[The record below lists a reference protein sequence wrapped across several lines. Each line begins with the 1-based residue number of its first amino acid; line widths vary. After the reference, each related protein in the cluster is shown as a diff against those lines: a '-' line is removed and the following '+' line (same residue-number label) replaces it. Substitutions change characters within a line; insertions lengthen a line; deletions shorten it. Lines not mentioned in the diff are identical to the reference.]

1 MERGNGAASEAR
13 LVASFLRW
21 LDLHL
26 PTVEPDSP
34 SARLLRG
41 IGDDLAAHYRMPRDG
56 ARSGDLD
63 QAQEEV
69 IARLRDAGAELWVP
83 PSAEQWRTFGAGLPF
98 TQDELA
104 DCSARSVAE
113 FLPNANGRPKVVIA
127 QGMHS
132 CGVIKGALV
141 QSWRR

>member
-1 MERGNGAASEAR
+1 MERGNRAAGEAR
-13 LVASFLRW
+13 LVVSFLAW

-34 SARLLRG
+34 SARLLRR
-41 IGDDLAAHYRMPRDG
+41 IGDDLAALHRIPRDG
-56 ARSGDLD
+56 TQRGSLD
-63 QAQEEV
+63 HAQEEV
-69 IARLRDAGAELWVP
+69 LARLDDAGAELWVP
-83 PSAEQWRTFGAGLPF
+83 PTPEQWRTFGAGMPF

-104 DCSARSVAE
+104 DAAAHSVAE
-113 FLPNANGRPKVVIA
+113 FLPNANGRPKIVIA
-127 QGMHS
+127 QAMHA

>member
-1 MERGNGAASEAR
+1 MERANGAAGEAR

-26 PTVEPDSP
+26 PTAEQDSP
-34 SARLLRG
+34 TARLLRG
-41 IGDDLAAHYRMPRDG
+41 IGDDLAAHHRMPSD
-56 ARSGDLD
+56 AVPNGDLD
-63 QAQEEV
+63 QAQAEV
-69 IARLRDAGAELWVP
+69 LARLDDAGAELWVP
-83 PSAEQWRTFGAGLPF
+83 PTPEQWRVFGAGMPF

-113 FLPNANGRPKVVIA
+113 FMPNANGRPKVVIA
-127 QGMHS
+127 QAMHA
-132 CGVIKGALV
+132 CGIIKGALV